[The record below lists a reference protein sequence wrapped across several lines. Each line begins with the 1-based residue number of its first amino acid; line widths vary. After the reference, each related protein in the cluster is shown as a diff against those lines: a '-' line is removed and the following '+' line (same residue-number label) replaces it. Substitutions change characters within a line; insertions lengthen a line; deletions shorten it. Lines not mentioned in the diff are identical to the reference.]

1 MKWLSIFFISLIIAE
16 MCDSFDYHTMRNG
29 LFHLN
34 ISALETDSRMRTSA
48 NSDFANSKKQ
58 KINNLYDRL
67 FCDYWGVKS
76 PNNKPDGKTRSKIPD
91 PKWKPYFPAWVEL
104 NPKLGDTIYIYSY
117 HTAAGEDFDSFAIFK
132 NKDKALIAYNPHK
145 YDENHA
151 DQNPP
156 TTLINLTMPQ
166 QDQLVEKWDLD
177 HFKKIGEKYKAA
189 APRILGG
196 YKISIEAAR
205 IIIDGSKSTIDT
217 VSYGYLH
224 KSPWPY
230 LQIIYL
236 N

>member
-1 MKWLSIFFISLIIAE
+1 MKTLSFLILLIIFSLGPNRFFTVAN
-16 MCDSFDYHTMRNG
+16 Y
-29 LFHLN
+29 
-34 ISALETDSRMRTSA
+34 
-48 NSDFANSKKQ
+48 NSDKRLSSSKNVHAKKALNNNKTRQ
-58 KINNLYDRL
+58 RHKINQLYDRL
-67 FCDYWGVKS
+67 YCDYWGVKS
-76 PNNKPDGKTRSKIPD
+76 SNDKPDGKSRSKIPSL
-91 PKWKPYFPAWVEL
+91 KWKPYFPAWVEL

-132 NKDKALIAYNPHK
+132 NKNKALIAYNPHK

-166 QDQLVEKWDLD
+166 QEQLVEKWDLD
-177 HFKKIGEKYKAA
+177 HFKKIGEKYKAD

-196 YKISIEAAR
+196 YKISIRAAR